1 MPGGSPGATPGIPAG
16 MTRSASE
23 ALKPVTIRRLRWD
36 WIGYIA
42 LLVLVV
48 LVVAACATPGAP
60 GASGSPHPSAT
71 PHPPLTPAPPGAD
84 PISFLAWLFNPIFQ
98 AMFIVLVAVYD
109 FLGSL
114 GAPAAIGWA
123 IVVLTLLVRTLVIP
137 LYRRQLVSQ
146 RRTQLLQPEIKEIQ
160 RRYKGDAM
168 KARVAQQELFKER
181 GISPLAGC
189 LPLILQMPLLLVMY
203 QVIQNGLTNVNPT
216 AMLAVFG
223 QQVVPLACN
232 NVNPAT
238 GQPDAALG
246 PCIDTIIPFLGTS
259 IDVSL
264 PSTIFSVSLGG
275 FVLGISVLAIISA
288 GLQLVQSRM
297 MLPRTKPADDDPNT
311 KIQSQTMLFLPLIS
325 IAYGG
330 FLPAGLFIYWITAT
344 IFSTAQQYLI
354 VGWGGMFPLFG
365 WTPRFAMD
373 HAPRFPVS
381 MPPPPEPGKR
391 AAILTDAE
399 KKTTAASTI
408 RPRERGRQ
416 GRRGR
421 RR

>member
-1 MPGGSPGATPGIPAG
+1 
-16 MTRSASE
+16 
-23 ALKPVTIRRLRWD
+23 VTLRRVRWD
-36 WIGYIA
+36 RIGYIV
-42 LLVLVV
+42 LLALVV
-48 LVVAACATPGAP
+48 LAVAACAAPGGP
-60 GASGSPHPSAT
+60 GASGSVHPSPT
-71 PHPPLTPAPPGAD
+71 PAQPLTPAQPGAD
-84 PISFLAWLFNPIFQ
+84 PISFLAWLFTPIFK

-109 FLGSL
+109 VLRGI
-114 GAPAAIGWA
+114 GAPAAVGWA
-123 IVVLTLLVRTLVIP
+123 IVVLTLVVRALVIP

-146 RRTQLLQPEIKEIQ
+146 RRMQLLQPEIKEIQ
-160 RRYKGDAM
+160 RRYKGDSV

-189 LPLILQMPLLLVMY
+189 LPLLLQMPLLFMMY
-203 QVIQNGLTNVNPT
+203 QVIRDGLTNVDPS
-216 AMLAVFG
+216 AMLEVFG
-223 QQVVPLACN
+223 VQVVPLTCN
-232 NVNPAT
+232 NISPAT
-238 GQPDAALG
+238 GMPDAALG

-259 IDVSL
+259 IDVGV
-264 PSTIFSVSLGG
+264 PSTIFSVTIAG
-275 FVLGISVLAIISA
+275 FVLGISVLAIASA
-288 GLQLVQSRM
+288 ILQLGQSRM
-297 MLPRTKPADDDPNT
+297 MLPQTRPADDDPNT
-311 KIQSQTMLFLPLIS
+311 KIQRQTMLFLPLIS

-344 IFSTAQQYLI
+344 IFSIAQQYLI

-365 WTPRFAMD
+365 WTPGFATG
-373 HAPRFPVS
+373 HTPRFPVS

-391 AAILTDAE
+391 AAILNEAD